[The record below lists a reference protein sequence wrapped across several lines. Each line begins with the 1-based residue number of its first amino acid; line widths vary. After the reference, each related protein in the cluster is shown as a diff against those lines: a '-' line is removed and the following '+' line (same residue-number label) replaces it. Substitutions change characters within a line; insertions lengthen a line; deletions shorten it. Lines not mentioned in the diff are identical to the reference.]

1 MAIEAKR
8 GCGYRVVG
16 GLYLVG
22 GLFYGD
28 CDRLPYPIEY
38 CPTCGAGIKITRGF
52 TWLDAYKMFG
62 VHKDCFDRPACYMCF
77 PIKDQKY
84 GLLWVGESFY
94 TPQSFLGEALSLGVS
109 KRIPYIPKELKFGET
124 VILLAHNKAFYQPEG
139 EDGKP
144 HDFPGIFLAFIPRA
158 VEMLVWES
166 ELTDEKLEELS
177 KRNIIGIPVPEGDLD
192 HSPDDVVVGYDPV
205 TKTFSKVAL
214 GE

>member
-1 MAIEAKR
+1 MPIEAKR

-22 GLFYGD
+22 GLIHGD

-38 CPTCGAGIKITRGF
+38 CPTCGAGIKFTRGF

-62 VHKDCFDRPACYMCF
+62 VHKDCSDRPACYMCF

-94 TPQSFLGEALSLGVS
+94 TPNSFLAEALSLGVS
-109 KRIPYIPKELKFGET
+109 KKIPYIPRELKFGET
-124 VILLAHNKAFYQPEG
+124 VILLAHNKACHEIAWSISPSMA
-139 EDGKP
+139 
-144 HDFPGIFLAFIPRA
+144 PGIFLAFMPRT

-166 ELTDEKLEELS
+166 ELTDEKAKELA
-177 KRNIIGIPVPEGDLD
+177 KRNITAIAVPDDDLD
-192 HSPDDVVVGYDPV
+192 HSSNNTTIGYDPV
-205 TKTFSKVAL
+205 TKTFSRVVL
-214 GE
+214 EE